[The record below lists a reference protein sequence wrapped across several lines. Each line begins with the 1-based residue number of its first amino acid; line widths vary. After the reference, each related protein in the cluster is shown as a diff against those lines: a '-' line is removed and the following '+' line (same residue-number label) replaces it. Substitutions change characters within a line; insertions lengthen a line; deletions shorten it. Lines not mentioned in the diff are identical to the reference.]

1 MPSKHI
7 LIADDERHSLILLQR
22 ILEREYQVTAVE
34 DGQEALQVLRQGVFD
49 LVLTDI
55 NMPVMDGFGLLK
67 TIRETPELAHLPVI
81 LVSGLSDSED
91 IARGLKMGANDYLT
105 KPVDNQITLAR
116 VGSQL
121 QLKELMD
128 AHKQAINEL
137 QAIQKMRDRFF
148 RIASHDLK
156 NPMNNIR
163 MAQFL
168 LRSNVGDNAEG
179 VKLLDNIEIA
189 LETMDDIVQDFLE
202 TAALQ
207 SEAVDLELDRVEVD
221 ELVWD
226 IVMQFNIAAHKK
238 DIQLD
243 VEASNLSVV
252 ADRKRLSQ
260 IVSNLLSNAIKFSPR
275 GRAVHMGAVQRG
287 DVVRVNVRDEG
298 PGVPEAEREL
308 LFHEFSRLTPRPT
321 AGESSTGLGL
331 WIVKQLAVL
340 QNGIVGADFPEGGGS
355 IFWIEI
361 PMWSDDLAAL
371 TSRREFS
378 GKYHQP
384 GK

>member
-1 MPSKHI
+1 MP
-7 LIADDERHSLILLQR
+7 
-22 ILEREYQVTAVE
+22 Y
-34 DGQEALQVLRQGVFD
+34 
-49 LVLTDI
+49 
-55 NMPVMDGFGLLK
+55 MDGFGLLK
-67 TIRETPELAHLPVI
+67 AIRETAELAHLPVI
-81 LVSGLSDSED
+81 LVSGMSDSED
-91 IARGLKMGANDYLT
+91 IARGLKLGANDYLT

-121 QLKELMD
+121 QLKELVD
-128 AHKQAINEL
+128 AHKQAISEL

-168 LRSNVGDNAEG
+168 LRSTVGDNPEG
-179 VKLLDNIEIA
+179 TKLLDNIEIA

-207 SEAVDLELDRVEVD
+207 SEAVDLELDRIEVD
-221 ELVWD
+221 DLLWD
-226 IVMQFNIAAHKK
+226 MVMQFNIAAHKK

-243 VEASNLSVV
+243 VNASNLSVV

-260 IVSNLLSNAIKFSPR
+260 IVSNLLSNALKFSPR
-275 GRAVHMGAVQRG
+275 GRVVQLWAEQRG
-287 DVVRVNVRDEG
+287 SIVRVNVRDQG
-298 PGVPEAEREL
+298 PGVPEEEREL

-331 WIVKQLAVL
+331 WIVKQLVVL
-340 QNGIVGADFPEGGGS
+340 QNGQVGADFPDVGGS
-355 IFWIEI
+355 VFWVELPI
-361 PMWSDDLAAL
+361 WSD
-371 TSRREFS
+371 EFS
-378 GKYHQP
+378 PLVARSEFANKYHP
-384 GK
+384 HSGK